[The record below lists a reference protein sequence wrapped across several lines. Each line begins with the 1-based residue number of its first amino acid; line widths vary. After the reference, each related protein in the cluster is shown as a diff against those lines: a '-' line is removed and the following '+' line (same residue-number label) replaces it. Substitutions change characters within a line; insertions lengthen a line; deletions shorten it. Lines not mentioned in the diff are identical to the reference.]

1 MLKLQLT
8 VVLLASSQAFG
19 AFTYRGSAM
28 IPTGGANQVIDT
40 SSADLIV
47 VSVTDYYGNA
57 NWGWGEYNVGGNNTW
72 IQVSAQGAP
81 GGVINRLLYCLHPAH
96 VGVSHSFYVAYSMSI
111 TIAAYSG
118 SAASSVDLIT
128 GNATSAATV
137 QPGAILPACT
147 NELIVFSMGGHGA
160 GAPTISGANLR
171 QSFGFSGSSWANG
184 LADSIQASPPASINA
199 TWTNPGSADSVAIAV
214 SFKAADGACGGG
226 TTAVRHRVI
235 SGGD

>member
-118 SAASSVDLIT
+118 SAASSVDVIT

-147 NELIVFSMGGHGA
+147 NELIVFSMGGQRIYGSLPAFRGRHGRTGWQIQSRHHRRHLSIQRGRIQA
-160 GAPTISGANLR
+160 LLIVWPSPYRLR
-171 QSFGFSGSSWANG
+171 QRTAH
-184 LADSIQASPPASINA
+184 
-199 TWTNPGSADSVAIAV
+199 VAAEQLQY
-214 SFKAADGACGGG
+214 APE
-226 TTAVRHRVI
+226 
-235 SGGD
+235 

>member
-1 MLKLQLT
+1 MLKLKLT

-19 AFTYRGSAM
+19 AFTYRASAK
-28 IPTGGANQVIDT
+28 IPLGGANQLIDT

-47 VSVTDYYGNA
+47 VSVTDYYNNA
-57 NWGWGEYNVGGNNTW
+57 SWGWGEYNVGGNNTW
-72 IQVSAQGAP
+72 IQASVQGAS
-81 GGVINRLLYCLHPAH
+81 GGVINRLMYTLHPAH
-96 VGVSHSFYVAYSMSI
+96 VGTSHGFYVAYSTSI

-137 QPGAILPACT
+137 QPGAILPVCT

-160 GAPTISGANLR
+160 GAPTISGATLR
-171 QSFGFSGSSWANG
+171 QSLGFSGESWANG
-184 LADSIQASPPASINA
+184 LADSIQTSPLSINP
-199 TWTNPGSADSVAIAV
+199 TWTNPGSANSVAVAV
-214 SFKAADGACGGG
+214 SFKAADSVCGGG
-226 TTAVRHRVI
+226 TTAVRHRVM